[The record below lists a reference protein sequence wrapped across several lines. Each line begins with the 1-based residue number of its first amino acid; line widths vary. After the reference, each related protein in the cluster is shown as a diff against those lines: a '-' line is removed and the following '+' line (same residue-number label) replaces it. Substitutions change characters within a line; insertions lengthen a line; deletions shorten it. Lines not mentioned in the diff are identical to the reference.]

1 MSSRGYDEEIASI
14 DARIEQ
20 LRARRRDEVARRG
33 QAERRAYN
41 HACHALG
48 EMVIGASG
56 RDWRELEY
64 AALDRLLRA
73 ALASAGSSVT
83 AGSATGTREAT
94 VRLRAWER
102 EYREWTPAAPMA
114 ASDSTTEDPGARE
127 CL

>member
-73 ALASAGSSVT
+73 ALASAGSRVT
-83 AGSATGTREAT
+83 ADTATGTREAT
-94 VRLRAWER
+94 ARLRAWER
-102 EYREWTPAAPMA
+102 ESTEKAPAAATA
-114 ASDSTTEDPGARE
+114 APGGTTA
-127 CL
+127 